1 MKALSILEVSLTDNS
16 RDAKCHRCHNWNSF
30 DADNNQTLNVKR
42 KSQETLFGYER
53 NTIQYRSVGKIGG
66 KLK

>member
-1 MKALSILEVSLTDNS
+1 MKALSVLEVSLTDNS

-30 DADNNQTLNVKR
+30 DADNNQILDYKR
-42 KSQETLFGYER
+42 KAKDHLNHNTR
-53 NTIQYRSVGKIGG
+53 NTISYRSGGKIEG